1 MKTKPIVFDSSNE
14 QSYYILLLMRV
25 VASVLIVFSASY
37 WALLVGITDSA
48 IRFDSMSTG
57 WQLAAT
63 SLVVLQPVAALGLW
77 GGWRWGVVIWIF
89 VAAIEFTMYGINPDT
104 FGEANFVLIFHA
116 VGILAY
122 ICMVL
127 FVNSNNNP
135 VIEED

>member
-37 WALLVGITDSA
+37 WALLVGITDNT

-89 VAAIEFTMYGINPDT
+89 VAAIEFTMYGIYPDT

-127 FVNSNNNP
+127 FVNSNNNQ
-135 VIEED
+135 VTEED